1 MVSIVPYV
9 KTLRIIKRSNV
20 WLSLWDSLMNED
32 LLNFDKNLD
41 LYASVGLCGLTARP
55 DGWQIY
61 DIIARFR
68 KFKCMRILL
77 AKVPFEYLKIRY
89 EKERSLP
96 YGQALQKLIRE
107 EAQKR
112 SYIMVLL
119 QRVHTKYL
127 PTDIVSEIYTYIL
140 L

>member
-1 MVSIVPYV
+1 MNSIVPYGN
-9 KTLRIIKRSNV
+9 TLRINSSSEI

-32 LLNFDKNLD
+32 PLNFEHSLNLYRSNEYYC
-41 LYASVGLCGLTARP
+41 LGSGS

-68 KFKCMRILL
+68 KWKCMKVLL
-77 AKVPFEYLKIRY
+77 AKVPLEYLKTRY
-89 EKERSLP
+89 VKEATLP
-96 YGQALQKLIRE
+96 YGEALQKLIRN
-107 EAQKR
+107 EALKR

-119 QRVHTKYL
+119 QVKYL
-127 PTDIVSEIYTYIL
+127 PTEIVSEIYTYIL

>member
-1 MVSIVPYV
+1 
-9 KTLRIIKRSNV
+9 
-20 WLSLWDSLMNED
+20 MNED
-32 LLNFDKNLD
+32 PLNFEYSLNLYR
-41 LYASVGLCGLTARP
+41 LKESS

-68 KFKCMRILL
+68 KWKCMRILL
-77 AKVPFEYLKIRY
+77 AKVPIEYLKTRY
-89 EKERSLP
+89 EKERRLP
-96 YGQALQKLIRE
+96 YGKALQKLIRK
-107 EAQKR
+107 EARKR